1 MTPEHIEHIA
11 LVHAWL
17 DENVIE
23 YPTPAKVTLSDFQV
37 DWLNITGSFAL
48 ALDEVHAPYRFK
60 FALGD
65 NGRLRYFMPMFHSPL
80 GAPAS
85 YGAVEFTDETRQ
97 AISEGLCIL
106 VPRFASFGLH
116 PITREF
122 IHQSTPLAERVL
134 DPEGVE
140 MAKRLLSS
148 SKFALTVGMQSRARA
163 PTL

>member
-1 MTPEHIEHIA
+1 MNPERIEHIA
-11 LVHAWL
+11 QVKAWL

-48 ALDEVHAPYRFK
+48 ALDEVQVPYRFK

-85 YGAVEFTDETRQ
+85 YGAVEFTDEARQ
-97 AISEGLCIL
+97 AISEGLSIL

-116 PITREF
+116 PVTREF
-122 IHQSTPLAERVL
+122 IHQYTPLAERVL
-134 DPEGVE
+134 DPEGLE
-140 MAKRLLSS
+140 IAQRLLSS
-148 SKFALTVGMQSRARA
+148 SNFSMTVGTQQRA
-163 PTL
+163 PVPI